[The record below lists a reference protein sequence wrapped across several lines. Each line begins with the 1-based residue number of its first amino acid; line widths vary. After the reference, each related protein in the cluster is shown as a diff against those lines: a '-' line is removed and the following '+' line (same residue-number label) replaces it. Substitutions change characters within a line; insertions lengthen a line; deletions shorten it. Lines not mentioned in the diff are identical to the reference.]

1 MSALTGSPA
10 WQALASH
17 RDRLEGVRMRDLFE
31 RDPERATRFS
41 ARLDGLLLDYSKNRI
56 TQETI
61 SLLLDLARQQDVA
74 GWRGR
79 MFAGR
84 KINTTEDRAALRTAL
99 PNRSN
104 RPVRGD
110 GRDVMPGVNGVRVQM
125 GRFSQAVR
133 DGACAAHDGRQST

>member
-17 RDRLEGVRMRDLFE
+17 RNRLEGVRMRDLFE

-74 GWRGR
+74 GLRDP
-79 MFAGR
+79 MFAGG
-84 KINTTEDRAALRTAL
+84 KINTTEDRAGPHTALRH
-99 PNRSN
+99 RSN
-104 RPVRGD
+104 RPVMAVG
-110 GRDVMPGVNGVRVQM
+110 GAVLPDVN
-125 GRFSQAVR
+125 
-133 DGACAAHDGRQST
+133 